1 MWAVVV
7 EVDAPCRRQIAGMAQ
22 SVEEVLVQAFVPH
35 PAIEGLHKA
44 ILHWFARRDVMPV
57 NLPVLL
63 PLQDRIRSQFGSVVA
78 DHHAGIASHL
88 GDPIQLTGYADA
100 GQGRINDR
108 RTGCRTQSRA
118 TTFGS
123 VLAGSPS
130 VLWGPVHACVRP
142 VYERLTLLHGRS
154 DTASFN
160 SRASLRASA
169 GYAAVDIQS
178 AAVRMTAP

>member
-7 EVDAPCRRQIAGMAQ
+7 EVDAPCRHQIAGMAQ

-35 PAIEGLHKA
+35 PAIKGLHKA

-100 GQGRINDR
+100 GQGRINDGSQTFSAEVVDHIQDTEPAA
-108 RTGCRTQSRA
+108 TGQA
-118 TTFGS
+118 
-123 VLAGSPS
+123 
-130 VLWGPVHACVRP
+130 VRHE
-142 VYERLTLLHGRS
+142 VERPPLVRSLRDRHGRLGAQC
-154 DTASFN
+154 T
-160 SRASLRASA
+160 LASA
-169 GYAAVDIQS
+169 PFTNG
-178 AAVRMTAP
+178 

>member
-7 EVDAPCRRQIAGMAQ
+7 EVDAPCRHQIAGMAQ

-35 PAIEGLHKA
+35 PAIKGLHKA

-100 GQGRINDR
+100 GQGRIND
-108 RTGCRTQSRA
+108 GSQ
-118 TTFGS
+118 TFS
-123 VLAGSPS
+123 AEV
-130 VLWGPVHACVRP
+130 VDHIQD
-142 VYERLTLLHGRS
+142 TLS
-154 DTASFN
+154 DTKSSDHLWFGPCGIAMGVLVPSARLRPPRLRTVN
-160 SRASLRASA
+160 PSSR
-169 GYAAVDIQS
+169 
-178 AAVRMTAP
+178 